1 MSVTKEDM
9 EKGYLLNDNANDKE
23 VSHEGTSTDQGQPER
38 PQEGHWHSWAL
49 GKRTSLR
56 SIQAGLRLIRI
67 PFFYKKR
74 GKEYVRVF
82 PWSSP
87 AVFLLPLPEDS
98 KFDSKTSSFPRSYQV
113 YYLLCTWKVLY
124 ISSPPPKKGKSRNLK
139 WLEAS
144 LYSV

>member
-98 KFDSKTSSFPRSYQV
+98 KFDTKTSSFPRS
-113 YYLLCTWKVLY
+113 
-124 ISSPPPKKGKSRNLK
+124 
-139 WLEAS
+139 
-144 LYSV
+144 

>member
-9 EKGYLLNDNANDKE
+9 EKNYLLNGNANDKE
-23 VSHEGTSTDQGQPER
+23 VSHEGTSSDQGQPER

-82 PWSSP
+82 P
-87 AVFLLPLPEDS
+87 
-98 KFDSKTSSFPRSYQV
+98 
-113 YYLLCTWKVLY
+113 
-124 ISSPPPKKGKSRNLK
+124 
-139 WLEAS
+139 
-144 LYSV
+144 

>member
-23 VSHEGTSTDQGQPER
+23 VSHEGTSSDQGQPER

-74 GKEYVRVF
+74 GKEYV
-82 PWSSP
+82 
-87 AVFLLPLPEDS
+87 
-98 KFDSKTSSFPRSYQV
+98 SFPLKFSSCFPSTSAWRLQV
-113 YYLLCTWKVLY
+113 RLQDIIISALLTGILPFAYL
-124 ISSPPPKKGKSRNLK
+124 KSFIHHV
-139 WLEAS
+139 AAA
-144 LYSV
+144 